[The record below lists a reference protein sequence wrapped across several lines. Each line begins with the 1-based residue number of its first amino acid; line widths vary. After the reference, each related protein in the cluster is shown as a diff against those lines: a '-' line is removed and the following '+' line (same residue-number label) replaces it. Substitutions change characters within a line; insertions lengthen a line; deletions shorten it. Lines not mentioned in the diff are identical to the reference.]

1 MNLAQV
7 KEAVASQ
14 CGAALDMLENAVR
27 ACPDPHWADG
37 SVIVDKQ
44 FWYLV
49 FHTLWWHDHYVSPTE
64 ASHRPPAPYTMDEMS
79 PDYVYPPTTYTRGQL
94 LAFLEHGRRR
104 CRERNAGLTDE
115 SAAAPC
121 GFERRN
127 MSVLELLLYN
137 LRHVQHHT
145 AQLNLLLRQR
155 IDSAPRW
162 VSRGANP

>member
-14 CGAALDMLENAVR
+14 YGAALDMLENAMR
-27 ACPDPHWADG
+27 ACPDAHWADAKL
-37 SVIVDKQ
+37 IVDQQ

-64 ASHRPPAPYTMDEMS
+64 ASHRVPAPYTMDEGA
-79 PDYVYPPTTYTRGQL
+79 PDYVYPPATYTRDQL
-94 LAFLEHGRRR
+94 LEFLEYGRQR
-104 CRERNAGLTDE
+104 CRDRIAGLTDE

-162 VSRGANP
+162 VSRGARP